1 MKNIYVL
8 ISFIFAVLY
17 LTNLSHSAEY
27 WAKTYGGSYDDL
39 AHSIQ
44 KTSDGGSMI
53 VGRTLSF
60 GQGYDDTWA
69 LKLENNGEVLWQK
82 TYGGNW
88 ADYTLSI
95 HRETSDGGYI
105 MVGYTS
111 SYGAGLADVWVIKI
125 DSDGDIIWQK
135 TYGESE
141 TDWVA
146 SIIQTADGGYIM
158 AGHTGPYIPPG
169 YTEPPDGDFDVWVVK
184 IDSSGNIIWQKTYGG
199 EGSDEAWSIQQTPD
213 NKFIVA
219 GRTNSFGV
227 SYDFWVFKL
236 DENGEVIWQKTYG
249 GNSTDFGHCI
259 QKTLDNGYIMV
270 GYTSSFGAGSADVWI
285 LKINETGDVIWQKT
299 YGGNGWDEGNFIQQT
314 PDGKYIVAGW
324 TYSFG
329 AGQNDIWLL
338 KLDENGET
346 MWQKT
351 YGGSAGEINYWAS
364 TVLQALDDGYIMA
377 GSTKSFGAGGWDFW
391 VLKLNTSGDVADCT
405 FINDSHAFSSNTS
418 IAAQE
423 SYAVTQA
430 TSALIG
436 TTNITPHDTSA
447 EITTVCEATID
458 DSDGDG
464 IPDTD
469 DNCPDAANPSQ
480 EDMDG
485 DGVGDVC
492 DDDADGDGYTKVEDC
507 NDLDPNAYPGTA
519 LGITITYTGQYVFPA
534 NDFKTQPPTADVMLS
549 AAVNANAISV
559 GWNVDYELSGETRTF
574 TGTAALNEDGNVQF
588 NIDDIP
594 VGVYS
599 LRITFNGDDCYF
611 YSSGYNG
618 TIVVFDATGGFVTGG
633 GWIHSPEGAYYPDIS
648 LTGKASFGFVSKY
661 KKGANVPTGNTE
673 FQFKVAN
680 LNFHSDS
687 YEWLVITGAKAQFK
701 GSGTINGE
709 GLYKFML
716 TGIDAELNKADSFTV
731 DRFRI
736 KLWVE
741 NECGEE
747 SVVYDN
753 ALGDDLSSTE
763 ISGGSIV
770 IHK

>member
-1 MKNIYVL
+1 MKNMYVL
-8 ISFIFAVLY
+8 ISFFFAVLF
-17 LTNLSHSAEY
+17 LTNLSHGAEY

-69 LKLENNGEVLWQK
+69 LKLENNGEVIWQK

-125 DSDGDIIWQK
+125 DSDGNIIWQK
-135 TYGESE
+135 TYGGSE

-236 DENGEVIWQKTYG
+236 DENGEIIWQKTYG
-249 GNSTDFGHCI
+249 GNSNEFGHCI

-285 LKINETGDVIWQKT
+285 LKLNETGDVIWQKT

-391 VLKLNTSGDVADCT
+391 VLKLNTSGDVADCA

-423 SYAVTQA
+423 SYAVTQT

-447 EITTVCEATID
+447 EITTVCEVTID

-464 IPDTD
+464 IPDIE
-469 DNCPDAANPSQ
+469 DNCPDVANPSQ
-480 EDMDG
+480 DDMDG
-485 DGVGDVC
+485 DGVGDAC
-492 DDDADGDGYTKVEDC
+492 DQCPEDPSKIELGICGCGILDIDADGDG
-507 NDLDPNAYPGTA
+507 
-519 LGITITYTGQYVFPA
+519 
-534 NDFKTQPPTADVMLS
+534 TADCIDICPYDPDNDIDGDGICGDVDNCPSVSNPDQADSDGNDIGDACDLNILGFFEPIS
-549 AAVNANAISV
+549 NNAVNVSKAGQAV
-559 GWNVDYELSGETRTF
+559 PVKWQLT
-574 TGTAALNEDGNVQF
+574 DGNSIPISDPSIFVGLYSYRIGCTDF
-588 NIDDIP
+588 MGDPIDPIEE
-594 VGVYS
+594 Y
-599 LRITFNGDDCYF
+599 
-611 YSSGYNG
+611 
-618 TIVVFDATGGFVTGG
+618 ATGASGLQYKGDGYWQYNWKTPKTYFGQCRE
-633 GWIHSPEGAYYPDIS
+633 IHIKFANGSTSP
-648 LTGKASFGFVSKY
+648 V
-661 KKGANVPTGNTE
+661 
-673 FQFKVAN
+673 
-680 LNFHSDS
+680 
-687 YEWLVITGAKAQFK
+687 AQFK
-701 GSGTINGE
+701 F
-709 GLYKFML
+709 K
-716 TGIDAELNKADSFTV
+716 
-731 DRFRI
+731 
-736 KLWVE
+736 
-741 NECGEE
+741 
-747 SVVYDN
+747 
-753 ALGDDLSSTE
+753 
-763 ISGGSIV
+763 
-770 IHK
+770 